1 MLCQQLTYR
10 VSLMHVTNNVHW
22 KRSVKPEA
30 MMRVL
35 TMCHYSLL
43 FHIAET
49 GHFLRKLSHK
59 RVFPCGTQSTK

>member
-10 VSLMHVTNNVHW
+10 VSLTNVTDNVHW

-35 TMCHYSLL
+35 TMCHYSILV
-43 FHIAET
+43 HIAET
-49 GHFLRKLSHK
+49 GQFPRTLSHK
-59 RVFPCGTQSTK
+59 HVFPCGMQSTK